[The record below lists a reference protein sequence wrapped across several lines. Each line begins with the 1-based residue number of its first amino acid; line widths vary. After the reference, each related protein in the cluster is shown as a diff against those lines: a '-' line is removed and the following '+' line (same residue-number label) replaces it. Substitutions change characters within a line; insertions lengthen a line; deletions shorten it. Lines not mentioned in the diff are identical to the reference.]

1 MDQIKISKVESV
13 KLKKLSHQSNH
24 HQESSE
30 ENQSIGSLH
39 LTTHHLIWRPSIH
52 PHHHHQLL
60 NSTSTQSPPPSS
72 SSSIDQAKDGE
83 VWFTHP
89 LIATVQYLPSQ
100 PEPTILIRL
109 VNFIT
114 YTFTFHSHSQL
125 EQVWDSIKALIH
137 DRKQGD
143 KSSTYAFLY
152 GSQSSNPKSI
162 HPAWNLYDPI
172 REFSRMNA
180 LGDQK
185 AWRITTINND
195 FNFCSTYPQ
204 SLLVPAKIS
213 DTTLSYAVKY
223 RSKGRLPVGTYVHWA
238 NGSSITRSSQPMVG
252 FKNAR
257 SIQDEKLIEAIFHS
271 HSLHTGPSITSLP
284 TISSQSNQ
292 HVIYG
297 ATSTNLIID
306 ARPTTNAMANTVKG
320 AGTENMENYKACRKA
335 YLGIDNIHVMR
346 DSLHKLVSALHES
359 FISGQPVSVESLR
372 KSGWLKHIS
381 AILDGVSV
389 ITRTVHVSNSHV
401 LIHCSDGWDRTSQL
415 SALSQVCLD
424 PYYRTFDG
432 FAILVEKDWLSF
444 GHKFSDRSGVVVSG
458 KEMVNFGEHPS
469 TYFNSGS
476 NIQNHNH
483 HNHHLEDNI
492 DGTSSVGSSTAW
504 VTSFQKQLNFATSS
518 TSHSHAYKET
528 SPVFHQFLD
537 CVYQLIRQFPTRF
550 EFNSIYLERLYEEL
564 YAAQYGTFLFDNE
577 EERIRVDAQSSTR
590 SVWEL
595 FEGDRRKRYRN
606 ERYDS
611 SLDDPNKRENED
623 QGVLLPNPKEV
634 KFWWELFG
642 CEDLEMNPV
651 PKPRS
656 TTNNEVNPSRSTT
669 TSSLNRL
676 ADESGRRS
684 VGQGVDLP
692 DSNEHRHSHPTG
704 HSNSGMETNPG
715 SSRATGEWSGEALPS
730 YLTAPLKTQT
740 VSPSNSLTNMSTIN
754 RRGTNE
760 NHENGVNLNAIGGE
774 QLQLAFQ
781 TAKTMGWST
790 WDRLKRGYE
799 EATGSGIG
807 GGSPWKESDEPN
819 PGFHQPKVDV
829 KEREGREAELGSG
842 GWDDQTQ
849 KKDERLMRELVEEN
863 PWRTNE
869 DEDQRKKISDP
880 KLTKPT
886 ETKPELEI
894 LKMKNADDGVK
905 NGVGQDSDPLGV
917 GLISSM

>member
-1 MDQIKISKVESV
+1 MDEIKISKVESV
-13 KLKKLSHQSNH
+13 KLRKLSHQFH
-24 HQESSE
+24 QTIHQELTKEKE
-30 ENQSIGSLH
+30 EEEEREEEKVHHSIGSLH
-39 LTTHHLIWRPSIH
+39 LTTHHLIWKPFNPSAK
-52 PHHHHQLL
+52 
-60 NSTSTQSPPPSS
+60 SDSSKQSQSS
-72 SSSIDQAKDGE
+72 FGQVKDKDEE

-89 LIATVQYLPSQ
+89 LIAAVQYLPSHS
-100 PEPTILIRL
+100 EPTLLIRL
-109 VNFIT
+109 VNFLT
-114 YTFTFHSHSQL
+114 YTFTFQSQSQL
-125 EQVWDSIKALIH
+125 EQVWDSIKALVH
-137 DRKQGD
+137 SRKQGD

-152 GSQSSNPKSI
+152 GSQSNNSKII
-162 HPAWNLYDPI
+162 HPAWDLYDPV
-172 REFSRMNA
+172 REFTRMNS

-185 AWRITTINND
+185 AWRITSINND

-223 RSKGRLPVGTYVHWA
+223 RSKGRLPVGSYVHWA

-359 FISGQPVSVESLR
+359 FISAQPVSLESLR

-381 AILDGVSV
+381 AILDGVSL

-458 KEMVNFGEHPS
+458 KEMVNFGDHPS
-469 TYFNSGS
+469 SYSNSGS
-476 NIQNHNH
+476 NIQNNNHNH
-483 HNHHLEDNI
+483 IEDNI

-518 TSHSHAYKET
+518 TGHSHAYKET

-537 CVYQLIRQFPTRF
+537 CVYQLMRQFPLRF
-550 EFNSIYLERLYEEL
+550 EFNSAYLETLYKEL
-564 YAAQYGTFLFDNE
+564 YSAQYGTFLFDNE
-577 EERIRVDAQSSTR
+577 EERIRNKAQCTTR
-590 SVWEL
+590 SVWES
-595 FEGDRRKRYRN
+595 FEGSQRQRYRN
-606 ERYDS
+606 ELYDP
-611 SLDDPNKRENED
+611 SLDDPTKRENED

-634 KFWWELFG
+634 KYWWELFG
-642 CEDLEMNPV
+642 CADSEMNPV

-656 TTNNEVNPSRSTT
+656 TTTSELNPPRSTT
-669 TSSLNRL
+669 SSSINKLT
-676 ADESGRRS
+676 DESRRID
-684 VGQGVDLP
+684 VGQRQEP
-692 DSNEHRHSHPTG
+692 SDSNQYRRG
-704 HSNSGMETNPG
+704 NSGIETNSG
-715 SSRATGEWSGEALPS
+715 SNQATGEWSGETLPS

-740 VSPSNSLTNMSTIN
+740 ISPSQSFTNMSTTS
-754 RRGTNE
+754 RRGMNE
-760 NHENGVNLNAIGGE
+760 NLDNSVNLNTIGGE
-774 QLQLAFQ
+774 QLQMAFQ

-807 GGSPWKESDEPN
+807 GLPWREADEANLRIEN
-819 PGFHQPKVDV
+819 PKADV
-829 KEREGREAELGSG
+829 KSREAELGSG
-842 GWDDQTQ
+842 VWDDKQ
-849 KKDERLMRELVEEN
+849 KDQDERRMRELVEDN
-863 PWRTNE
+863 PWRTVDNE
-869 DEDQRKKISDP
+869 DRYKKNHDSQFST
-880 KLTKPT
+880 LS
-886 ETKPELEI
+886 ESKPEPKAESEG
-894 LKMKNADDGVK
+894 LKMNHSKDEDVNNVMDK
-905 NGVGQDSDPLGV
+905 DSDPLGV
-917 GLISSM
+917 GLISSG